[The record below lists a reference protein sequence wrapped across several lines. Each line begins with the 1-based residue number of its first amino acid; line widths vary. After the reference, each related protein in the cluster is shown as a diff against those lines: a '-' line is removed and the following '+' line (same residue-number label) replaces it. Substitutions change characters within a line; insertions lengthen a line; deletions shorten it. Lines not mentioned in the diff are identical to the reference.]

1 MNSLIEVVT
10 HPYLVLNRIAET
22 LYRDKGNAIHQRL
35 RSRVKGRH
43 RFTMEEYQT
52 LRRVL
57 ADMSG
62 RFAYIASKLE
72 TAQQAPGMEAPDW
85 RRLLQSRWINTS
97 HLLEAV
103 GARYG
108 LNYLQV
114 YDRLRTRPPLP
125 EGFVPALIAEYRRF
139 AAWIDTQLEQAKA
152 ERKDY
157 GFSQGRGKLG
167 DRSRKTGVGRREK
180 KDKQQHT

>member
-1 MNSLIEVVT
+1 MNSLIEVVA
-10 HPYLVLNRIAET
+10 HPYLVINRIAET

-35 RSRVKGRH
+35 RSRIKGRH

-52 LRRVL
+52 LRRL
-57 ADMSG
+57 LTDMSG

-72 TAQQAPGMEAPDW
+72 TAQQAPGTEAPDW
-85 RRLLQSRWINTS
+85 HRLLRSRWINTS

-103 GARYG
+103 GADYG
-108 LNYLQV
+108 LSYLQV
-114 YDRLRTRPPLP
+114 YDRLRNRATLP

-139 AAWIDTQLEQAKA
+139 AAWIDAQLELAKA

-157 GFSQGRGKLG
+157 AFSQGRGK
-167 DRSRKTGVGRREK
+167 R
-180 KDKQQHT
+180 